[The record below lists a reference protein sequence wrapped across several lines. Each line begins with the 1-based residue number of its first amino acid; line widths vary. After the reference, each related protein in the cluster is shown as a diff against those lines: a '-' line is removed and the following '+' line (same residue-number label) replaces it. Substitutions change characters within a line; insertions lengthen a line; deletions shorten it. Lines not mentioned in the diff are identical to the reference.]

1 MLLVLVFACVL
12 LASVLVSGLAN
23 RSVLSTAVLF
33 LTAGFLLGDG
43 VSGAIEV
50 RADQNLVASL
60 AEFALFSVLFT
71 DGMRVGFPELR
82 SAWRL
87 PGRALILGL
96 PLSLGITAVLAHVLT
111 GLPWAE
117 SFLLGAVLSPTDP
130 VFAAAIVG
138 RDDIPYKLR
147 HLLNVESGLNDGLA
161 LPIVVVLLAIA
172 GPETIHALDLGV
184 ELIGGVAIGVGVP
197 AIAIRLERTRLFSAS
212 VTYEPLNAFAIGL
225 IVLALASLTHT
236 NVFLAAFSAGITVAT
251 MSPAIRSAF
260 DQFGELVAELL
271 KLAALL
277 VFGALISPSFLADI
291 PLNGYLFAAAALLVA
306 RPASLGLA
314 LLGSR
319 LPGRERVAAAW
330 FGPKGFASVVYGL
343 LILHAHIPLSDEL
356 FHLTALVVVAS
367 IIAHSST
374 DIAIARWLRP
384 DPNPPAATSP

>member
-87 PGRALILGL
+87 PGRALVLGL

-138 RDDIPYKLR
+138 RD
-147 HLLNVESGLNDGLA
+147 
-161 LPIVVVLLAIA
+161 
-172 GPETIHALDLGV
+172 LGA

-225 IVLALASLTHT
+225 IVLALASLTQT
-236 NVFLAAFSAGITVAT
+236 NVFLAAFSADITVAT

-306 RPASLGLA
+306 RPRPSASP
-314 LLGSR
+314 SS
-319 LPGRERVAAAW
+319 AAAC
-330 FGPKGFASVVYGL
+330 
-343 LILHAHIPLSDEL
+343 
-356 FHLTALVVVAS
+356 
-367 IIAHSST
+367 
-374 DIAIARWLRP
+374 
-384 DPNPPAATSP
+384 PAANASPRHGSDPKDSPRSYTDY

>member
-43 VSGAIEV
+43 LSGAIEV
-50 RADQNLVASL
+50 RADQNLVAGL
-60 AEFALFSVLFT
+60 AELALFSVLFT

-96 PLSLGITAVLAHVLT
+96 PLSLGLIAVLAHVLT

-172 GPETIHALDLGV
+172 GPDTVHALDLGA

-225 IVLALASLTHT
+225 IVLALASLTQT

-260 DQFGELVAELL
+260 HQFGELVAELL

-277 VFGALISPSFLADI
+277 VFGALISPRFLADI
-291 PLNGYLFAAAALLVA
+291 ALNGYLFAAAALLVA

-314 LLGSR
+314 LLG
-319 LPGRERVAAAW
+319 
-330 FGPKGFASVVYGL
+330 
-343 LILHAHIPLSDEL
+343 
-356 FHLTALVVVAS
+356 
-367 IIAHSST
+367 
-374 DIAIARWLRP
+374 
-384 DPNPPAATSP
+384 